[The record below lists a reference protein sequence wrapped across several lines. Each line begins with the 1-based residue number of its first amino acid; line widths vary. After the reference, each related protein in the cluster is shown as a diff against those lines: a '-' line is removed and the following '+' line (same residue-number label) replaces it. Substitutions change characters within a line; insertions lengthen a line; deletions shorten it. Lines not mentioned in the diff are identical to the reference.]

1 MISVAVSAFTLN
13 KEILEDVLE
22 SSNSTVLRKLIRPL
36 DYSLKIIRRNT
47 VGEHVIT
54 DASTGKHMCYVFMN
68 SNSRFSPRLSLSSDT
83 CQNF

>member
-22 SSNSTVLRKLIRPL
+22 SSNSTVLRKLIRPR

-68 SNSRFSPRLSLSSDT
+68 SNSRFSPLLSLASDT